1 MPKKPS
7 EDFRTVRKQKTTSSE
22 DFGTLP
28 NLSEKTPE
36 HTLSVREVAK
46 MFEKSGVSRTE
57 RSILSWCWP
66 NKQGIA
72 KLNCYFDPAERKWY
86 ITPSSMDMAIKEE
99 QNRLKNKAQMPA
111 SQGQQKAS
119 EDLGTPS
126 EGFGTY
132 QEHFGTLPNAA
143 EKDSPDILEKRLSE
157 FERKN
162 RDLEI
167 SNRVK
172 DVYIERLETN
182 QQNFIEQLTDKSH
195 RIGEL
200 ETELRLLQSPDKN
213 RLKGT
218 LDVEP
223 ESKKEMKKA
232 ADDKKPVDDDKE
244 ASTSKNDDALTPE
257 PTEEKEN

>member
-1 MPKKPS
+1 MPKKSS
-7 EDFRTVRKQKTTSSE
+7 EDFRTPRKQKTKSSE
-22 DFGTLP
+22 GFGTLP

-36 HTLSVREVAK
+36 HTLTVREVAK
-46 MFEKSGVSRTE
+46 MFEKSGVARTE

-111 SQGQQKAS
+111 SEAQQKSS
-119 EDLGTPS
+119 EGLGTPS

-143 EKDSPDILEKRLSE
+143 EKDSPDILERRLRD

-172 DVYIERLETN
+172 DVYIERLQDN
-182 QQNFIEQLTDKSH
+182 QQNLIERLTDKLFLILEKCTFNPNSDILDLYCNLYL
-195 RIGEL
+195 RI
-200 ETELRLLQSPDKN
+200 N
-213 RLKGT
+213 RRYF
-218 LDVEP
+218 
-223 ESKKEMKKA
+223 
-232 ADDKKPVDDDKE
+232 
-244 ASTSKNDDALTPE
+244 
-257 PTEEKEN
+257 